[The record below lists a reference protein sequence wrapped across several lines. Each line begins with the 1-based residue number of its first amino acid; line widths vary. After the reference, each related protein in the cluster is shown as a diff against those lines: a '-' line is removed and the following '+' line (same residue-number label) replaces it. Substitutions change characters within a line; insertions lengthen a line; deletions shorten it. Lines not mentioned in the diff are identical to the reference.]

1 MAAELERQ
9 AREQELRLSLAAAGS
24 TPGAV
29 RPPMY
34 PPGFGPAPPPPH
46 SHHPPHQPPPSAA
59 LANFAE
65 ARRIEELAARASAER
80 QYAEQM
86 SALATDPLVR

>member
-1 MAAELERQ
+1 M
-9 AREQELRLSLAAAGS
+9 RLSLAAAGS

-29 RPPMY
+29 RHPMY

-46 SHHPPHQPPPSAA
+46 SHHPPPSHSPA

-65 ARRIEELAARASAER
+65 ARRIEELAARANAER

>member
-1 MAAELERQ
+1 MAAELDRQ

-24 TPGAV
+24 TP

-46 SHHPPHQPPPSAA
+46 SHHPPPSPSPA

-65 ARRIEELAARASAER
+65 ARRIEELAARANAER

>member
-1 MAAELERQ
+1 MAAELDRQ

-24 TPGAV
+24 TP

-34 PPGFGPAPPPPH
+34 PPGFGPAPPPPPH
-46 SHHPPHQPPPSAA
+46 SHQHHPPHAPPTSAA

-65 ARRIEELAARASAER
+65 ARRIEELAARATAER

>member
-1 MAAELERQ
+1 
-9 AREQELRLSLAAAGS
+9 
-24 TPGAV
+24 
-29 RPPMY
+29 MY
-34 PPGFGPAPPPPH
+34 PPGFGPAPPPPPH
-46 SHHPPHQPPPSAA
+46 SHQHHPPPPPSAA

-65 ARRIEELAARASAER
+65 ARRIEELAARATAER

>member
-1 MAAELERQ
+1 MLVNITPYNGTLFSVLQ
-9 AREQELRLSLAAAGS
+9 PTISVLANCRIGD
-24 TPGAV
+24 
-29 RPPMY
+29 
-34 PPGFGPAPPPPH
+34 
-46 SHHPPHQPPPSAA
+46 A

-65 ARRIEELAARASAER
+65 ARRIEELAARANAER